1 MAQRCMQQSRI
12 RAFVKSGL
20 GTILVVPA
28 LLVATA
34 FLTTCSYDQPVAPVG
49 AAGEGRGTRE
59 LVRQATAPGAVRAR
73 GSAVPAG
80 ASVHLLRR

>member
-34 FLTTCSYDQPVAPVG
+34 FLTTCSYDQPVAPVC
-49 AAGEGRGTRE
+49 RT
-59 LVRQATAPGAVRAR
+59 P
-73 GSAVPAG
+73 
-80 ASVHLLRR
+80 